1 MIYIEILLSLW
12 TLIAIRL
19 FGQGRKLGSI
29 MAVTANIGW
38 LSMWVYTKQYGFSLV
53 DLGLLL
59 VYWERL
65 MHDLTKGE

>member
-1 MIYIEILLSLW
+1 MIYIEILLSLL

-29 MAVTANIGW
+29 MAVLANIGW
-38 LSMWVYTKQYGFSLV
+38 LSMWLYTKQYGFILV
-53 DLGLLL
+53 DLSLLL

-65 MHDLTKGE
+65 MYDLTKGE

>member
-1 MIYIEILLSLW
+1 MIYIEVALSLW
-12 TLIAIRL
+12 TLVAIRL

-38 LSMWVYTKQYGFSLV
+38 LSMGMYTKQYGFILV

-59 VYWERL
+59 IYWERL
-65 MHDLTKGE
+65 IHDIREG